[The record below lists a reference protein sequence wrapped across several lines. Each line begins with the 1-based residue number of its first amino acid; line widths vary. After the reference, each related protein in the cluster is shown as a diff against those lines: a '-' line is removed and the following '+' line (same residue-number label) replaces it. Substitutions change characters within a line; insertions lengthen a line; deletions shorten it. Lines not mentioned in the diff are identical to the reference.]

1 MNKYAFDNSESLDAI
16 SHHVVD
22 GNAPKIMRLKYPM
35 LLGIPEYVILD
46 YIQYVIYPLHK
57 KIGYNE
63 MKDIDPLESIRQ
75 ILKSSHIVYGD
86 FAQYP
91 VINGDLEGPNGR
103 SFRISFMLSS
113 DGEELME
120 CLGVF
125 MQSG

>member
-1 MNKYAFDNSESLDAI
+1 MNKYAFDNSDGLDAF
-16 SHHVVD
+16 SHQVLE
-22 GNAPKIMRLKYPM
+22 GNVPKIMRLIYPM
-35 LLGIPEYVILD
+35 ILGIPEYVILD

-57 KIGYNE
+57 IIGYNE
-63 MKDIDPLESIRQ
+63 IRDIDPLDSIRE
-75 ILKSSHIVYGD
+75 ILKNSHIVYGD

-91 VINGDLEGPNGR
+91 VINGDLKGPNGR

-113 DGEELME
+113 DGDELME